1 LDPFVRWPGGLAV
14 AERPD
19 EGPGTCFVA
28 GVAHPEAWVNPGE
41 RELAARSGAS
51 AVSDLGS
58 DASRFRQGVEVADDG
73 EVDGA
78 DDEFHGSGRA
88 AIGDLPP
95 GNRLAVSQRA
105 RPRRGEHDSW

>member
-1 LDPFVRWPGGLAV
+1 VSWPGGLAV
-14 AERPD
+14 ADLPD

-28 GVAHPEAWVNPGE
+28 EIGHPKAGASPGE

-58 DASRFRQGVEVADDG
+58 DAFRPRQGLDGADDG

-88 AIGDLPP
+88 AIGDLPL
-95 GNRLAVSQRA
+95 GNRLAISRSA
-105 RPRRGEHDSW
+105 RSRRGEHDSW